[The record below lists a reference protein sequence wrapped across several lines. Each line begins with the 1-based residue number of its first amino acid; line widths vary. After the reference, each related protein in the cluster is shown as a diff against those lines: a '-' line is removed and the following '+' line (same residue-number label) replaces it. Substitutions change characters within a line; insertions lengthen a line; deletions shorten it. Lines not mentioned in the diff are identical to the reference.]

1 MSAMLFGAHYSSD
14 KQMAI
19 FRYLADESE
28 SKWAANLKLSKTE
41 KAVLDQSNIRL
52 YPDPL
57 KENIDYPKSVIE
69 DVAMADG
76 YLGALKK
83 HK

>member
-1 MSAMLFGAHYSSD
+1 
-14 KQMAI
+14 MAI

-28 SKWAANLKLSKTE
+28 SDWAANLKLSKTE

-57 KENIDYPKSVIE
+57 KENIDYPKP
-69 DVAMADG
+69 
-76 YLGALKK
+76 
-83 HK
+83 

>member
-57 KENIDYPKSVIE
+57 KENVDYP
-69 DVAMADG
+69 
-76 YLGALKK
+76 
-83 HK
+83 